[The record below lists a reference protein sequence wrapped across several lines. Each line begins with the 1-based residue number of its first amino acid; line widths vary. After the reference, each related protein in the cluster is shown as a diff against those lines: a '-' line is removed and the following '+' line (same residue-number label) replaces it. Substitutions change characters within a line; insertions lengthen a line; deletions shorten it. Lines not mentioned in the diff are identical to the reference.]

1 MRTLSIAAVLC
12 ILATPAAAQTGLEAI
27 VVRGGARCE
36 VRPQEGRDAAVVWAE
51 ARKALQ
57 AAAASREA
65 YRFGARTYV
74 RRLDP
79 HSRAVL
85 ADTSRTLQRTSGPL
99 WVSVPVERL
108 AEKGFME
115 LEGDTAVFYAPDAAA
130 LLSDAFVDH
139 HCVRV
144 QAGEAGLIGLA
155 FEPVPGRRVPDIR
168 GTMWLDR
175 ATAELRRMEYQYTG
189 LRGRRPSDEAGGT
202 LDFRKLP
209 DGAWIVSRWRIR
221 VPLLA
226 PDLPRAPSGLPGET
240 PRSLTSLAEADRWR
254 TMGLREEGGEITS
267 IATRAGV
274 AIAAEPTRLVASVVA
289 DSTRSTPPPAPRRDS
304 ATVADVVP
312 LEGIT
317 ATARS
322 RRLMTVGFY
331 ERQRQ
336 GSGIYVSPDDL
347 ARRPATPL
355 SQILDELPSINL
367 VRYRPWDPQMGAC
380 RGREE
385 MRLVSR
391 GGTTQNCSGPTVPTC
406 FMEVY
411 VDGMLVQPNVGRPSQ
426 DVDRV
431 VSASE
436 VAAIEVYRGISSV
449 PSQFQTRT
457 SHCGVV
463 LIWTGER

>member
-1 MRTLSIAAVLC
+1 MRTLLIAALLC
-12 ILATPAAAQTGLEAI
+12 IAATPAAPQVSLGAI

-36 VRPQEGRDAAVVWAE
+36 VRPQEGRDAAIVWAE

-57 AAAASREA
+57 AAAAA
-65 YRFGARTYV
+65 QGTYRFSARTYA

-85 ADTSRTLQRTSGPL
+85 ADTTRTLQRTSGPL
-99 WVSVPVERL
+99 WVSVPAERL

-115 LEGDTAVFYAPDAAA
+115 LQGVTAVFYAPYAAA
-130 LLSDAFVDH
+130 LRSDAFVDQ

-144 QAGEAGLIGLA
+144 QASEEGLIGLA

-202 LDFRKLP
+202 LEFRRRP

-226 PDLPRAPSGLPGET
+226 PDLPRGPSGLPGET
-240 PRSLTSLAEADRWR
+240 PRSLTSLAEAERWR

-274 AIAAEPTRLVASVVA
+274 AVAAELPGALAASVAA
-289 DSTRSTPPPAPRRDS
+289 DRTRSTTAPRRDT

-317 ATARS
+317 AMARS
-322 RRLMTVGFY
+322 RRLVVVGFY
-331 ERQRQ
+331 DRQRQ
-336 GSGIYVSPDDL
+336 GAGHYVGPDDL
-347 ARRPATPL
+347 SNRPATPL

-367 VRYRPWDPQMGAC
+367 VRYRPWDAQLGAC
-380 RGREE
+380 KGREE
-385 MRLVSR
+385 IRLVSR
-391 GGTTQNCSGPTVPTC
+391 GTTTQNCATPTSATC

-426 DVDRV
+426 DVDRL
-431 VSASE
+431 VSSSE
-436 VAAIEVYRGISSV
+436 VAAIEVYRGISSA
-449 PSQFQTRT
+449 PAQFQTRT
-457 SHCGVV
+457 SHCGGV

>member
-1 MRTLSIAAVLC
+1 MRALPIATLLCLAA
-12 ILATPAAAQTGLEAI
+12 APAAAQVSLGGI

-36 VRPQEGRDAAVVWAE
+36 VRPQEGRDAAIVWAE
-51 ARKALQ
+51 ARKALRGAE
-57 AAAASREA
+57 AAMAGRA
-65 YRFGARTYV
+65 YRFGARTYA

-85 ADTSRTLQRTSGPL
+85 ADTSRALQRTSGPL
-99 WVSVPVERL
+99 WVSAPVERL

-139 HCVRV
+139 HCVRL
-144 QAGEAGLIGLA
+144 QAGEEGMIGLA

-202 LDFRKLP
+202 LEFRRLP
-209 DGAWIVSRWRIR
+209 DGGWIVNRWRIR

-226 PDLPRAPSGLPGET
+226 PDLPRGPSGLPGET
-240 PRSLTSLAEADRWR
+240 PRSLTSLAAAERWR

-267 IATRAGV
+267 ISTRGGQ
-274 AIAAEPTRLVASVVA
+274 AIVAEPAVPLVASVTA
-289 DSTRSTPPPAPRRDS
+289 DSTRRAPPAPRPDS
-304 ATVADVVP
+304 SAAVVR

-317 ATARS
+317 ATAKS
-322 RRLMTVGFY
+322 RRLLVVGFY
-331 ERQRQ
+331 DRQRQ
-336 GSGIYVSPDDL
+336 GGGHYVGPDDL
-347 ARRPATPL
+347 AKRPTTPL
-355 SQILDELPSINL
+355 SQMLDELPSVSI
-367 VRYRPWDPQMGAC
+367 VRYRPWDPQLGPC
-380 RGREE
+380 SGREE
-385 MRLVSR
+385 MRLVAR
-391 GGTTQNCSGPTVPTC
+391 GSTRQNCSTPVSATC

-431 VSASE
+431 VSSSE
-436 VAAIEVYRGISSV
+436 VAAIEVYRGISTV